1 MKHLIAALV
10 LLLAIVGLTTANALT
25 VVDRMEDFQA
35 QLDALPDTEA
45 EAMAYDPAQVD
56 ALYDA
61 WCELRRF
68 ISLSTHLCEVE
79 RLDDAV
85 SDLRAYLQCGSFA
98 NYYRAHARRG
108 SRIRPAGG
116 GKIFAGQYNLVRMP
130 FDFSRHVLYNTIRKE
145 AGADEADQ
153 QSCLLFCTSALRPLA
168 A

>member
-10 LLLAIVGLTTANALT
+10 LLLAIVGLTTANALM

-85 SDLRAYLQCGSFA
+85 SDLRAYLQCGSFITP
-98 NYYRAHARRG
+98 RARAPRKPHTTCWRRKNF
-108 SRIRPAGG
+108 RW
-116 GKIFAGQYNLVRMP
+116 
-130 FDFSRHVLYNTIRKE
+130 TI
-145 AGADEADQ
+145 
-153 QSCLLFCTSALRPLA
+153 
-168 A
+168 

>member
-10 LLLAIVGLTTANALT
+10 LLLAIVGLTTANALM
-25 VVDRMEDFQA
+25 VVDRMEDFQ
-35 QLDALPDTEA
+35 
-45 EAMAYDPAQVD
+45 AQVD

-98 NYYRAHARRG
+98 NYYAARTRAAE
-108 SRIRPAGG
+108 AAYDLMAAE
-116 GKIFAGQYNLVRMP
+116 K
-130 FDFSRHVLYNTIRKE
+130 FSLDNII
-145 AGADEADQ
+145 
-153 QSCLLFCTSALRPLA
+153 
-168 A
+168 

>member
-45 EAMAYDPAQVD
+45 EAMTYDPAQVD

-79 RLDDAV
+79 RLDEAAY
-85 SDLRAYLQCGSFA
+85 DL
-98 NYYRAHARRG
+98 
-108 SRIRPAGG
+108 
-116 GKIFAGQYNLVRMP
+116 
-130 FDFSRHVLYNTIRKE
+130 
-145 AGADEADQ
+145 
-153 QSCLLFCTSALRPLA
+153 LA
-168 A
+168 AEKFSLDNII

>member
-68 ISLSTHLCEVE
+68 ISLSVE

-98 NYYRAHARRG
+98 NYYAARTRAA
-108 SRIRPAGG
+108 
-116 GKIFAGQYNLVRMP
+116 
-130 FDFSRHVLYNTIRKE
+130 E
-145 AGADEADQ
+145 AAYD
-153 QSCLLFCTSALRPLA
+153 LLA
-168 A
+168 AEKFSLDNII

>member
-61 WCELRRF
+61 WRTRAAE
-68 ISLSTHLCEVE
+68 
-79 RLDDAV
+79 AAY
-85 SDLRAYLQCGSFA
+85 DL
-98 NYYRAHARRG
+98 
-108 SRIRPAGG
+108 
-116 GKIFAGQYNLVRMP
+116 
-130 FDFSRHVLYNTIRKE
+130 
-145 AGADEADQ
+145 
-153 QSCLLFCTSALRPLA
+153 LA
-168 A
+168 AEKFSLDNII

>member
-35 QLDALPDTEA
+35 RLDALPDTEA

-56 ALYDA
+56 ALYNA

-98 NYYRAHARRG
+98 NYYAARTRAA
-108 SRIRPAGG
+108 
-116 GKIFAGQYNLVRMP
+116 
-130 FDFSRHVLYNTIRKE
+130 E
-145 AGADEADQ
+145 AAYD
-153 QSCLLFCTSALRPLA
+153 LLA
-168 A
+168 AEKFSLDNII

>member
-1 MKHLIAALV
+1 M
-10 LLLAIVGLTTANALT
+10 AIVGLTTANALI

-35 QLDALPDTEA
+35 RLDALPDTEA

-98 NYYRAHARRG
+98 NYYAARTRAA
-108 SRIRPAGG
+108 
-116 GKIFAGQYNLVRMP
+116 
-130 FDFSRHVLYNTIRKE
+130 E
-145 AGADEADQ
+145 AAYD
-153 QSCLLFCTSALRPLA
+153 LLA
-168 A
+168 AEKFSLDNII